1 MVIIVLG
8 LLIII
13 SLTVISLIVSIIFVP
28 ELKIKKLRLETFW
41 IVTLF
46 GALFLFAFKYLS
58 LAEALTGFTSKSS
71 INPLKILTIF
81 ISMTILSIVLD
92 ELGFFQRLAYLAL
105 MKAKGKQIIVFIY
118 LYSIISLLT
127 IFTSNDIII
136 LTFTPFICYF
146 TKRAKINPIP
156 YLISEFVAAN
166 TWSMML
172 MIGNPTNIYLGSA
185 YEIGFLN
192 YLKIMCL
199 PTVGSALVAFIILIM
214 LFRKQLQNDIDVS
227 EITEVKLQDKPMV
240 RIALI
245 HLILC
250 TALLTVSAY
259 LRFEMY
265 LICLLFCLSDLL
277 IVYLYQRF
285 IDKKKPVIFIRTI
298 LRAPWTLIPFLLSM
312 FVFVLT
318 LNKYEI
324 TKTIASYLNNFH
336 PIYAYGLTSFLS
348 ANIINNIPMTVLY
361 SDIIVNIPVSNY
373 YFQTSAIYATIIGSN
388 IGAYL
393 TPIGALAGIM
403 WIRLLKKE
411 NIKLSFWKFIKYGI
425 TLGIPTILSA
435 LGILSLVI

>member
-1 MVIIVLG
+1 MVIKVMG
-8 LLIII
+8 LLVIIFI
-13 SLTVISLIVSIIFVP
+13 TIISLIVSIIFVP
-28 ELKIKKLRLETFW
+28 EIKIKKTRLESFW
-41 IVTLF
+41 IVTLL
-46 GALFLFAFKYLS
+46 GATFLFIFKYLS
-58 LAEALTGFTSKSS
+58 IAEATAGFTSNSS

-105 MKAKGKQIIVFIY
+105 IKANGKQIKVFVY
-118 LYSIISLLT
+118 LYTIISLLT

-156 YLISEFVAAN
+156 YLIGEFVAAN

-192 YLKIMCL
+192 YLKIMFL
-199 PTVGSALVAFIILIM
+199 PTVGSALVAFVILVI
-214 LFRKQLQNDIDVS
+214 LFRKQFQNEIDVS
-227 EITEVKLQDKPMV
+227 EITEVELQNKPMV

-265 LICLLFCLSDLL
+265 LICLIFSISDLI

-285 IDKKKPVIFIRTI
+285 INKEKPVIFIRTI
-298 LRAPWTLIPFLLSM
+298 RRAPWTLIPFLLSM

-324 TKTIASYLNNFH
+324 TNTIANNLNKYH
-336 PIYAYGLTSFLS
+336 PVYAYGLTSFLS

-361 SDIIVNIPVSNY
+361 SDVIVNIPINDY

-393 TPIGALAGIM
+393 TPMGALAGIM

-411 NIKLSFWKFIKYGI
+411 NIKLSFLEFIKYGI
-425 TLGIPTILSA
+425 ILGIPTILSA